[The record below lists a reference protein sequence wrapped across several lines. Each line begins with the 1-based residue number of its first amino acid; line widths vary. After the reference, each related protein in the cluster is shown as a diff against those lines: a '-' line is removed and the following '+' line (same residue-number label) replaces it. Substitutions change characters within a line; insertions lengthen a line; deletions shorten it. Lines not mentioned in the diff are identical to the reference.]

1 MFDPNVLSHLE
12 SYLVKETHRK
22 LDQIKIPY
30 KELCMAPPEFDPE
43 YLKDSNNFKKY
54 QMFLQIK
61 SAYTEPTA
69 IILLYLFERKLG
81 IPVKELYFFDLV
93 GGTPPDIQ
101 GHSGRDID
109 YFIVVEKKI
118 DQETIKK
125 IEKYLDDLV
134 GMAITDY
141 YMKKGECYK
150 VDPFNKIIK
159 HNLVELHVITPE
171 EKGKVDLNRNGTGI
185 KADLEKY
192 RKIIKQIETGEK
204 VRGLVFSK
212 KV

>member
-1 MFDPNVLSHLE
+1 MFDPNVLSYLE

-22 LDQIKIPY
+22 LGQLKIPY
-30 KELCMAPPEFDPE
+30 RELCKAPPEFNQE
-43 YLKDSNNFKKY
+43 YLKDPENIKKY

-61 SAYTEPTA
+61 SAYTEPLA

-81 IPVKELYFFDLV
+81 VPVKEMYFFDLV
-93 GGTPPDIQ
+93 GGETPDMQ

-109 YFIVVEKKI
+109 FFIVVDKKV
-118 DQETIKK
+118 DEDTVKN

-141 YMKKGECYK
+141 YMKRGECYK

-171 EKGKVDLNRNGTGI
+171 EKSNIDLNRNGTGV
-185 KADLEKY
+185 KADLDKY
-192 RKIIKQIETGEK
+192 RKIIKEIESGEK
-204 VRGLVFSK
+204 ARGLIFSK